1 MIVSSPVVSSIRSRH
16 TGQVGSSINA
26 GVGGAKGLVVNV
38 AEGIELDGFGEET
51 PVLECAFSDPGNPG
65 STA

>member
-1 MIVSSPVVSSIRSRH
+1 MIVSRPVVSSMRSRH

-38 AEGIELDGFGEET
+38 AEGIELDWFGEET
-51 PVLECAFSDPGNPG
+51 PVLGCVFSDPDTPG